1 MEREW
6 SIEEVIEALRQW
18 EDMFYSESETKNLMN
33 KAADYLEKQRS
44 EIEERTTEAAGYAEL
59 LIKNNLI

>member
-18 EDMFYSESETKNLMN
+18 EDMFYSESETKLLMG
-33 KAADYLEKQRS
+33 KAAELLAEQKK
-44 EIEERTTEAAGYAEL
+44 EIEERTKEASGYAEL
-59 LIKNNLI
+59 LIKHGSI